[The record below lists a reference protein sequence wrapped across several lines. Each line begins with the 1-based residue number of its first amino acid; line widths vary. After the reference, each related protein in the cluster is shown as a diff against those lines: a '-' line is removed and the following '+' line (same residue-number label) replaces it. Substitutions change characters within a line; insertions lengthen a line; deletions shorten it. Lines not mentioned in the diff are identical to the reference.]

1 MSLKTPSRYTRHQ
14 CGRRGSVT
22 SPSSLSGYSSTLNG
36 VTGQRLNIVT
46 RVAIEGK
53 AKKDKDTVPIRMYLK
68 MSLPADVEP
77 GTTIPLFPEENIK
90 VLTSQV
96 HPLDNNS
103 VPRLTCPAR
112 SPKTFNEAFD
122 LSPGIGASSVV
133 SSRSLSKASP
143 SPSNDTSGVVD
154 EKYTGHI
161 LVSRYEVSYIVPKSF
176 PSHFAEL
183 TSRISFGS
191 NRRTSMAERTH
202 IHFMA
207 AIDMLV
213 PYVSRPPR
221 APYLLSI
228 PTPRCLHNNMKLRIF
243 PPRDGSSSSA
253 SLSDDDAG
261 SWDLTSDPHVARG
274 ASRMSRA
281 HSANSFA
288 DDESS
293 DSSTAGFTEGCGI
306 QGTFPSAERIRVR
319 WAKPKRPI
327 NSDGRGRVGV
337 REVKGEMTCAVRGKM
352 KDPDPQKN
360 GADGVIMDVEYK
372 GTCKGVW
379 FDGVATLLGM
389 EVGLIAKGSEVSWVS
404 SSTTGWD
411 VTGGNGYTGFDS
423 GIPLGARMSGERHDS
438 FDSSSPLSTAFPS
451 RDVSRTTSTSSS
463 SSSLLRAPLPVQN
476 VGDYSFEGTS
486 SVSTLPSVG
495 ASTANLSQSETVAAA
510 PPGQPITIHVNMN
523 ELLPPAHNVFT
534 FSISG
539 TILIVPKPTRRQAN
553 GATSSASASTGEEA
567 VSDPEPIV
575 LPEFTVFVVDNSTTA
590 TVVRNEVEAGN
601 VSIEVYN
608 SIGDYRRDPQVRKT
622 VLQKGAQTKC
632 GTEGGRIAFRTLSPP
647 SAVNGASPGRARTP
661 SNTGI
666 PGMPS
671 TAALARALSSVKG
684 PARSGPA
691 IIPYVSAVVTPLTT
705 RGKLLPNAYAVRLTL
720 PTTDSEWLEFG
731 LGYPERGAR
740 QPKVDIASVS
750 VEGVPVRYETTAATK
765 PDSEGGQVRFEQMS
779 GKEWISWVKVQS
791 GSLGTVVVDYVV
803 EEQEDVKGKRKAR
816 SDVLFD
822 IFLPTFSLPLGK
834 LEVIFEDDPG
844 LEITTEKTNLSFSG
858 MGGHLLEFTIPE
870 FFYPHLSI
878 AVSRKRPNDFPAQ
891 RYATITIILLISL
904 MMMIYTTRG
913 AISSGSPQAVGL
925 LGGAPSSD
933 SENVYDY
940 WGWWR
945 IGTGDNPLD
954 AMPSASI
961 SDDADDDAS
970 STTDMAPTTLPPMD
984 VHTRRSEEWSPSS
997 SVDVYHSPGAD
1008 ALQRL
1013 MSMSWDDLEP
1023 IAAASYEKLAMT
1035 AKSVWQLFRR
1045 VYHYP
1050 LPPP

>member
-1 MSLKTPSRYTRHQ
+1 
-14 CGRRGSVT
+14 
-22 SPSSLSGYSSTLNG
+22 
-36 VTGQRLNIVT
+36 
-46 RVAIEGK
+46 
-53 AKKDKDTVPIRMYLK
+53 
-68 MSLPADVEP
+68 
-77 GTTIPLFPEENIK
+77 
-90 VLTSQV
+90 
-96 HPLDNNS
+96 
-103 VPRLTCPAR
+103 
-112 SPKTFNEAFD
+112 
-122 LSPGIGASSVV
+122 
-133 SSRSLSKASP
+133 
-143 SPSNDTSGVVD
+143 
-154 EKYTGHI
+154 
-161 LVSRYEVSYIVPKSF
+161 
-176 PSHFAEL
+176 
-183 TSRISFGS
+183 
-191 NRRTSMAERTH
+191 
-202 IHFMA
+202 
-207 AIDMLV
+207 
-213 PYVSRPPR
+213 
-221 APYLLSI
+221 
-228 PTPRCLHNNMKLRIF
+228 MKLRIF

-337 REVKGEMTCAVRGKM
+337 REVKGEMTCTVRGKM
-352 KDPDPQKN
+352 KDLDPQKN

-423 GIPLGARMSGERHDS
+423 GVPLGARMSGERHDS
-438 FDSSSPLSTAFPS
+438 FDASSPSSTAFLS
-451 RDVSRTTSTSSS
+451 RDVRTTSTSSS

-495 ASTANLSQSETVAAA
+495 ASTANLSQSETVVAA

-553 GATSSASASTGEEA
+553 GTTSSASTGEEA

-622 VLQKGAQTKC
+622 VLQKGAHTKC
-632 GTEGGRIAFRTLSPP
+632 GTEGGRIAFRTLSP
-647 SAVNGASPGRARTP
+647 VNGLASPGRARTP
-661 SNTGI
+661 SHAGI

-731 LGYPERGAR
+731 LGYPERDAR

-765 PDSEGGQVRFEQMS
+765 PDSEGGQIRFEQMS

-803 EEQEDVKGKRKAR
+803 EEQEDVKGKRKAG

-834 LEVIFEDDPG
+834 LEVVFGDDPGKCLFMKQIYADAQANCLHVG
-844 LEITTEKTNLSFSG
+844 LEITTKKTNLSFSG

-870 FFYPHLSI
+870 FFYPHLSVAI
-878 AVSRKRPNDFPAQ
+878 SRKRSNDFHAQ
-891 RYATITIILLISL
+891 RYATITIMLLISL
-904 MMMIYTTRG
+904 MVMIYTTFPARA
-913 AISSGSPQAVGL
+913 AISGSPQAVGL

-933 SENVYDY
+933 SEDY

-945 IGTGDNPLD
+945 IDNPLD
-954 AMPSASI
+954 AMPFV
-961 SDDADDDAS
+961 SDDVDDDAS
-970 STTDMAPTTLPPMD
+970 PPPDIPPTTLPQQ
-984 VHTRRSEEWSPSS
+984 SEEDWSPSS
-997 SVDVYHSPGAD
+997 SVDVYHSPGAE

-1023 IAAASYEKLAMT
+1023 IAAASYEKLAST
-1035 AKSVWQLFRR
+1035 AKSVWQLLRR